1 MGYTEPMDF
10 HRQTVAYAPRAREHR
25 RRSPRLPTPEASRSS
40 NGSLDEQIPRTYAR
54 NGMRICSL
62 LSSDQADQGNDY
74 PDRRYGGATAYPERR
89 HHAAPRSPPYQ
100 GLDHQK
106 PSLPP
111 LKTVRHA
118 MSTHL
123 VFVLINLL

>member
-1 MGYTEPMDF
+1 MGFTEPMDYY
-10 HRQTVAYAPRAREHR
+10 RQTVAFTPRREHR

-62 LSSDQADQGNDY
+62 LTSDQNDRSNDFSG
-74 PDRRYGGATAYPERR
+74 PVYGSATAHPERR
-89 HHAAPRSPPYQ
+89 HHTAPRSPPYQ

-111 LKTVRHA
+111 LKTV
-118 MSTHL
+118 
-123 VFVLINLL
+123 